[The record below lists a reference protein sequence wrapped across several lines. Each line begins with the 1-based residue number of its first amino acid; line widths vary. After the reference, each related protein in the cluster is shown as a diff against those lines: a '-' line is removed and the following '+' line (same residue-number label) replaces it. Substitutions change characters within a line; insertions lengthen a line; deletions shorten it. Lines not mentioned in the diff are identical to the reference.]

1 MVSNTENNKTIAKNT
16 FYLYLRLKEE
26 LCQRDMM
33 FEFSL
38 SMTTDE
44 VKSMFRLGDHDYM
57 DDVYFHRSKFEK
69 RFLIPSVEE
78 ISDLDKSLSLS
89 WEKLKENRLVTG
101 YLFKSITGFILIL

>member
-1 MVSNTENNKTIAKNT
+1 
-16 FYLYLRLKEE
+16 
-26 LCQRDMM
+26 M

-44 VKSMFRLGDHDYM
+44 VKSMFGLGDHDYM

-69 RFLIPSVEE
+69 RFLVPSVEE

-101 YLFKSITGFILIL
+101 YLFKCSTLKV